1 MAKTLPVKA
10 LSLMVNGD
18 RLNSTLEKLAQIGKQ
33 PDNTI
38 KRLAFSPEDLAARA
52 QLSDWMS
59 AAGMSV
65 HTDAAGNV
73 IGRYPG
79 LESEARTLA
88 TGSHIDTVFSGG
100 RFDGS
105 LGVIA
110 GLEVVRVLQ
119 ENGINLHHP
128 LEVIAFA
135 DEERTMIGSK
145 AIAGTA
151 QSDPERYDTVDS
163 EPIQDCLARAGGE
176 WSLLSTARRSQADI
190 ACFVELHVEQGG
202 ILEAV
207 ERDIGVVEGIVGQQ
221 RHRITIQGRTNHA
234 GTTPMNMRRDALT
247 TAAHLILAIE
257 DIAKHF
263 PGDPVAT
270 VGTLQIWPN
279 SINTVPGSVTLS
291 LDIRDLSQDVI
302 AHMIEQLRRKIETVA
317 VTSRTR
323 IRIKPELQVEPTL
336 AAANVQ
342 ALIVESCE
350 ELDLSYTHLPSRA
363 SHDAQEMGRFTDI
376 GMIFV
381 PSKEGI
387 SHSSDE
393 YTSPEQCTKG
403 ANILLR
409 TLLKLDRVYR

>member
-1 MAKTLPVKA
+1 MMTKTLP
-10 LSLMVNGD
+10 LTVNSE
-18 RLNSTLEKLAQIGKQ
+18 RLNQALEDLAKIGKQ

-38 KRLAFSPEDLAARA
+38 KRLAFTAADLEARS
-52 QLSDWMS
+52 QITDWMK

-65 HTDAAGNV
+65 RTDAGSNI
-73 IGRYPG
+73 IGRYAGYEDDAPV
-79 LESEARTLA
+79 LA

-100 RFDGS
+100 RFDGT
-105 LGVIA
+105 LGVMA

-119 ENGINLHHP
+119 ENEIKLHHP
-128 LEVIAFA
+128 LELIAFA
-135 DEERTMIGSK
+135 DEERSMVGVK

-151 QSDPERYDTVDS
+151 PEDPARYDTVAG
-163 EPIQDCLARAGGE
+163 EPIQSCLARAGGD
-176 WSLLSTARRSQADI
+176 WNNLTSAKRSQADI
-190 ACFVELHVEQGG
+190 ACFLELHVEQGG
-202 ILEAV
+202 ILEAI

-221 RHRITIQGRTNHA
+221 RHRITIEGRTNHA

-270 VGTLQIWPN
+270 VGTLKIWPN
-279 SINTVPGSVTLS
+279 SINTVPGSVELS
-291 LDIRDLSQDVI
+291 LDIRDLSSEVI

-317 VTSRTR
+317 VASRTR
-323 IRIKPELQVEPTL
+323 IRIRPELQVEPTP
-336 AAANVQ
+336 ASDTIQ

-350 ELDLSYTHLPSRA
+350 EMNLSYTHLPSRA
-363 SHDAQEMGRFTDI
+363 SHDAQEMGRFTDM

-387 SHSSDE
+387 SHSGDE
-393 YTSPEQCTKG
+393 YTSPEQCTQG

-409 TLLKLDRVYR
+409 TLLKLDRLYR

>member
-1 MAKTLPVKA
+1 MPKTL
-10 LSLMVNGD
+10 SLAVNGE
-18 RLNSTLEKLAQIGKQ
+18 RLNQALEDLAQVGKQ

-38 KRLAFSPEDLAARA
+38 KRLAFSPEDLEARSR
-52 QLSDWMS
+52 LTEWME

-65 HTDAAGNV
+65 RIDAGGNI
-73 IGRYPG
+73 IGRYLG
-79 LESEARTLA
+79 YENEAAALA

-119 ENGINLHHP
+119 ENDIKLHHP

-135 DEERTMIGSK
+135 DEERSMVGVKSM
-145 AIAGTA
+145 AGTA
-151 QSDPERYDTVDS
+151 PKDPARYDTVDN
-163 EPIQDCLARAGGE
+163 EPIQTCLARAGGSWE
-176 WSLLSTARRSQADI
+176 NLSAARRSREDV

-202 ILEAV
+202 VLEAI

-221 RHRITIQGRTNHA
+221 RHRITIEGRTNHA

-247 TAAHLILAIE
+247 TASHLILAIE

-270 VGTLQIWPN
+270 VGTLKVWPN
-279 SINTVPGSVTLS
+279 SINTVPGSVELS
-291 LDIRDLSQDVI
+291 LDIRDLSPDVI
-302 AHMIEQLRRKIETVA
+302 AHMIEQLRRKIETIAVA
-317 VTSRTR
+317 SRTR
-323 IRIKPELQVEPTL
+323 IRMRPELEVEPTP
-336 AAANVQ
+336 ASTTIQ
-342 ALIVESCE
+342 ALIVESCKDM
-350 ELDLSYTHLPSRA
+350 DLTYTHLPSRA
-363 SHDAQEMGRFTDI
+363 SHDAQEMGRFTDM

-387 SHSSDE
+387 SHSGEE
-393 YTSPEQCTKG
+393 YTSPEQCTQG

-409 TLLKLDRVYR
+409 TLLKLDRLYR

>member
-1 MAKTLPVKA
+1 MTKTL
-10 LSLMVNGD
+10 SLTVNGD
-18 RLNSTLEKLAQIGKQ
+18 RLNQALEDLAKIGKQ

-38 KRLAFSPEDLAARA
+38 KRLAFSDEDLAARS
-52 QLSDWMS
+52 QLREWMES
-59 AAGMSV
+59 AGMTV
-65 HTDAAGNV
+65 RTDAGGNI

-79 LESEARTLA
+79 SDLESPALA

-105 LGVIA
+105 LGVVA
-110 GLEVVRVLQ
+110 GLEVVRVIQ
-119 ENGINLHHP
+119 ENDIKLHHP

-135 DEERTMIGSK
+135 DEERTMVGAK

-151 QSDPERYDTVDS
+151 SKDPERYDTVND
-163 EPIQDCLARAGGE
+163 EPIQSCLERAGGD
-176 WSLLSTARRSQADI
+176 WDNLPSAQRSREEI

-202 ILEAV
+202 ILEAI

-221 RHRITIQGRTNHA
+221 RHRITIEGRTNHA

-247 TAAHLILAIE
+247 TASHLILAIE

-279 SINTVPGSVTLS
+279 SINTVPGSVELS
-291 LDIRDLSQDVI
+291 LDIRDLSAEVI

-317 VTSRTR
+317 VASRTR
-323 IRIKPELQVEPTL
+323 IRIRPELQVEPTP
-336 AAANVQ
+336 ASATVQ

-350 ELDLSYTHLPSRA
+350 EMGFTYTHLPSRA
-363 SHDAQEMGRFTDI
+363 SHDAQEMGRFTDM

-387 SHSSDE
+387 SHSGDE
-393 YTSPEQCTKG
+393 YTSPAQCTQG
-403 ANILLR
+403 ANILLK
-409 TLLKLDRVYR
+409 TLLKLDRLYR